1 MQIFK
6 IALLIKLKIGKKS
19 FKGKNQPNPK
29 KDGEEG
35 DLGVLG
41 PPPPMDSWIE
51 GGRLPCEDEC
61 LWWWTFRGFCSWCT
75 KSSSISG
82 GGGAW
87 ACSLL
92 CSTEGKR
99 ACMDFEDEALK
110 KSSCVKKH
118 AKKQTHIQKNWE
130 IEGIVTFSSLRI
142 CSGLRWGHGTGRDSS
157 SCCSTLS
164 RCSRCSRSC
173 LNGFFLRLWRF
184 PF

>member
-1 MQIFK
+1 MINWGYYSGIFRKPNLFMQIFK
-6 IALLIKLKIGKKS
+6 IALFNKLKIGKKS

-110 KSSCVKKH
+110 KSRCKK
-118 AKKQTHIQKNWE
+118 ACKKANTHPKELRNWRNCY
-130 IEGIVTFSSLRI
+130 L
-142 CSGLRWGHGTGRDSS
+142 
-157 SCCSTLS
+157 
-164 RCSRCSRSC
+164 
-173 LNGFFLRLWRF
+173 
-184 PF
+184 